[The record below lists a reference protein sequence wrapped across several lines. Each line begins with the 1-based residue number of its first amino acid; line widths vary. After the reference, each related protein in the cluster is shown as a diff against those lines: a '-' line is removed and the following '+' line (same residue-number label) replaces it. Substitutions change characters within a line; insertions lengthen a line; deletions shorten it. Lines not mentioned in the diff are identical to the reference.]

1 MNIGI
6 IGNGIVGNTLAD
18 IFHKLGHP
26 IEIGVRNLK
35 EEFEKKPYIEYVQME
50 DITKDN
56 EIIILAIP
64 GDKLESVLLKIKN
77 PEGKIFIDLTNPIG
91 PDYVLLR
98 GRYTSNG
105 ELAQEILKDSHIVK
119 TLNTLGIEK
128 IKHPSIREE
137 KLTMLFAGN
146 NKNANK
152 KVEELLLEMGFDP
165 MFVGDIHFSR
175 YLEPL
180 AMIWIEMVRKQGKTA
195 ENGLIWK
202 R

>member
-6 IGNGIVGNTLAD
+6 LGNGVVGNALAE

-26 IEIGVRNLK
+26 VQIGVKDSKK
-35 EEFEKKPYIEYVQME
+35 EIEKKHFIEYI
-50 DITKDN
+50 DGKNIAKDN
-56 EIIILAIP
+56 EIIIIAVP
-64 GDKLESVLLKIKN
+64 GNKVEKAVMDIKN

-91 PDYVLLR
+91 EDYILTR

-105 ELAQEILKDSHIVK
+105 EVIQEILKDSHIVK
-119 TLNTLGIEK
+119 TLNTLGVEK
-128 IKHPSIREE
+128 LVNPCVNEK
-137 KLTMLFAGN
+137 KLTMLLAGN

-152 KVEELLLEMGFDP
+152 KVEELLFEMGFDP
-165 MFVGDIHFSR
+165 MLVGDIHFSR

-180 AMIWIEMVRKQGKTA
+180 AMIWIEMVRRQGKSF
-195 ENGLIWK
+195 ENGLTWI

>member
-6 IGNGIVGNTLAD
+6 VGNGVVGNTLAD

-35 EEFEKKPYIEYVQME
+35 EEFEKKSHIEYVQME

-56 EIIILAIP
+56 EVIILAIP

-91 PDYVLLR
+91 PDYMLLR

-137 KLTMLFAGN
+137 KLTMLLAGN

-152 KVEELLLEMGFDP
+152 KVEELLSEMGFDP
-165 MFVGDIHFSR
+165 MLVGDIHFSR

-180 AMIWIEMVRKQGKTA
+180 AMIWIEMVRKQGKSP
-195 ENGLIWK
+195 ENGLVWK

>member
-26 IEIGVRNLK
+26 IEIGVKNLK
-35 EEFEKKPYIEYVQME
+35 EEFEKKSYVEYVQME

-91 PDYVLLR
+91 PDYILLR

-137 KLTMLFAGN
+137 KLTMLLAGN

-152 KVEELLLEMGFDP
+152 KVEELLIEMGFDP
-165 MFVGDIHFSR
+165 MLVGDIHFSR

-180 AMIWIEMVRKQGKTA
+180 AMIWIEMVRKQGKSA

>member
-26 IEIGVRNLK
+26 VEIGVRNLK
-35 EEFEKKPYIEYVQME
+35 DEYEKKHYIEYVQME

-56 EIIILAIP
+56 EIIIIAVP
-64 GDKLESVLLKIKN
+64 GDVLEKVLLKIKN

-91 PDYVLLR
+91 PDYTLLR

-105 ELAQEILKDSHIVK
+105 ELAQEILKSSHIVK
-119 TLNTLGIEK
+119 TLNTLGVEK
-128 IKHPSIREE
+128 IKHPLIREE
-137 KLTMLFAGN
+137 KLTMLLAGN

-152 KVEELLLEMGFDP
+152 KVEELLSEMGFDP
-165 MFVGDIHFSR
+165 MLVGDIHFSR

-180 AMIWIEMVRKQGKTA
+180 AMIWIEMVRRQDKSP